1 MNPLNAARK
10 PRVRKTPLPDK
21 LFAPSERDIE
31 NTCTELLGYD
41 GWRCIKT
48 DLPHLRGLGVQEKGM
63 ADRLYIRYGARA
75 DTVPPGGACLDIRRA
90 ATESFWV
97 EWKKVGGKN
106 AVHQKAWQAAERGR
120 GAIVWVSLEDF
131 PATIEGF
138 KDHYRKSGLNRG
150 RV

>member
-1 MNPLNAARK
+1 MRA
-10 PRVRKTPLPDK
+10 RKTPLPDK

-31 NTCTELLGYD
+31 NTCTELLRYD

-63 ADRLYIRYGARA
+63 ADRLYIRYHNQGDPCGPVKFTSYRCYDPLAE
-75 DTVPPGGACLDIRRA
+75 VLWI
-90 ATESFWV
+90 

-106 AVHQKAWQAAERGR
+106 ASHQKAWQAAERAR
-120 GAIVWVSLEDF
+120 GALVWVALEDF

-138 KDHYRKSGLNRG
+138 KEHYRKSGLNRG